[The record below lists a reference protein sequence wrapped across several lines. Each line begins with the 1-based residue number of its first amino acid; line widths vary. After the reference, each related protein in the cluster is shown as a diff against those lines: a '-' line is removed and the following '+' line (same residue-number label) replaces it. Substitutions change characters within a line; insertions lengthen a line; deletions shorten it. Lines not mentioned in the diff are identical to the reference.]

1 MGKEDLEK
9 GPEVN
14 FAEFVLIFFSNLNF
28 EKSKYF
34 VYQKSTFKEGDSLSH
49 HLCHLALADNSSS
62 IESLSRSSEAIKS
75 KLVGMSIFPGMIG

>member
-9 GPEVN
+9 GPEAN
-14 FAEFVLIFFSNLNF
+14 FAEFVLSFFFSNLSF
-28 EKSKYF
+28 AKSKYF
-34 VYQKSTFKEGDSLSH
+34 VYQMSTFKEGDSLSH

-75 KLVGMSIFPGMIG
+75 KLVGMSIFP